1 MKPYEIRS
9 VILGFALILLSSEDS
24 SFLALIGFIFIIGG
38 VIPKSEKKWFRWIW
52 LFRFVNAS
60 D

>member
-38 VIPKSEKKWFRWIW
+38 VIPKSEKK
-52 LFRFVNAS
+52 
-60 D
+60 